1 MLELTWKEFGGV
13 RMEARAGHLLKA
25 KTVGGA
31 LTAVAVGGAA
41 QKDPKTGRNL
51 NKKKEIHLN

>member
-1 MLELTWKEFGGV
+1 
-13 RMEARAGHLLKA
+13 MEARAGHLLKA